1 MSSLLSIKGVL
12 FFVSLTFPKKCFSFL
27 QHAPPGVR
35 LRKHSNRPPGVSRKK
50 RHGRLPLLSRTIRS
64 AI

>member
-1 MSSLLSIKGVL
+1 MSSLLSIKGAL

-27 QHAPPGVR
+27 QHA
-35 LRKHSNRPPGVSRKK
+35 PPGVSRKK